1 MSLIRWSPFFE
12 PFEGMDK
19 MLEDMQ
25 AMTNRSPNGIVPP
38 VDMYETKDAVV
49 VETPVAGIDP
59 KHLEISID
67 NGMLSI
73 KGTSER
79 KTEVD
84 DKNYYRKEVRHGT
97 IYRQVALPSAV
108 NESKTEAN
116 YENGVL
122 KIRMP
127 KASPKKAIKVT
138 VNEKDKQ

>member
-1 MSLIRWSPFFE
+1 
-12 PFEGMDK
+12 

-25 AMTNRSPNGIVPP
+25 AMTARPSSGIVPP

-97 IYRQVALPSAV
+97 IYRQVALPAAV
-108 NESKTEAN
+108 SESKTEAS
-116 YENGVL
+116 YENGIL
-122 KIRMP
+122 KIHMP
-127 KASPKKAIKVT
+127 KAGAKKAIKVE
-138 VNEKDKQ
+138 VKKK